1 MYRIA
6 MMVLRLFFRVP
17 YYLLRIWWYGK
28 SKSATLEEAYAW
40 VKKVT
45 ISANRAG
52 KVKIESYGLENI
64 PKENGFVFFPNHQG
78 LYDVLAFLE
87 SCPVPFAFVIKK
99 EARNIILLK
108 QVVDA
113 LGSISID
120 REDIRQSMKVIQQVT
135 EEVKAGKNFLIFAE
149 GTRSRER
156 NKVMDFKGG
165 SFKSAVKAKC
175 PIVPCALIDSFRP
188 FDEKSIRQTTVKLI
202 YLPPLYYDEY
212 KDLKTVEIAA
222 VVKSRIEEA
231 IKQHSQVQDTEKN
244 NG

>member
-6 MMVLRLFFRVP
+6 MMVLRLFFKVP
-17 YYLLRIWWYGK
+17 IYLFQIWRCGK
-28 SKSATLEEAYAW
+28 SDKVSMEEAYAC

-45 ISANRAG
+45 VAANRAG
-52 KVKIESYGLENI
+52 KVKIESYGLENL

-99 EARNIILLK
+99 EARNVILLK

-120 REDIRQSMKVIQQVT
+120 RDDIRQSMKVIQQVT
-135 EEVKAGKNFLIFAE
+135 EEVKNGRNFLIFAE
-149 GTRSRER
+149 GTRSREG
-156 NKVMDFKGG
+156 NKLLDFKGG

-175 PIVPCALIDSFRP
+175 PIVPCALIDSFKP
-188 FDEKSIRQTTVKLI
+188 FDEKSIKPTTVKII
-202 YLPPLYYDEY
+202 YLPPIYYEEY
-212 KDLKTVEIAA
+212 KDMKTVEIAA
-222 VVKSRIEEA
+222 QVKQRIESA
-231 IKQHSQVQDTEKN
+231 IAN
-244 NG
+244 YC

>member
-6 MMVLRLFFRVP
+6 MMVLRLFIKAP
-17 YYLLRIWWYGK
+17 IYLFQIWRCGK
-28 SKSATLEEAYAW
+28 SNKITDEEAYAC

-45 ISANRAG
+45 VAANRAG
-52 KVKIESYGLENI
+52 KVKIESYGIENI

-99 EARNIILLK
+99 EAENVILLK

-135 EEVKAGKNFLIFAE
+135 EEVKNGKNFLIFAE
-149 GTRSRER
+149 GTRSKEG
-156 NKVMDFKGG
+156 NALLDFKGG

-175 PIVPCALIDSFRP
+175 PIVPCALIDAFKP
-188 FDEKSIRQTTVKLI
+188 FDEKSVKPVTVKII
-202 YLPPLYYDEY
+202 YLPPMYYEEY
-212 KDLKTVEIAA
+212 KNMKTVEIAA
-222 VVKSRIEEA
+222 EVKHRIERA
-231 IKQHSQVQDTEKN
+231 IVEYSS
-244 NG
+244 